1 MGFKTDILQVE
12 EIISDSTIVLETLTT
27 EGTTLTLNNITTP
40 TDVNASGGGI
50 TLKGTTDKTI
60 LWDDT
65 NDNWTSNQSFNIA
78 TGLDYKINNVSVLN
92 ATTLGANVVN
102 SSLTSLGTIAS
113 LVATTADINAGTID
127 NTSIG
132 ATTPNTIVGTY
143 ITSIVAGT
151 VKAITDLIT
160 LTNSGNAS
168 DMDGT
173 GTGILFNQYYYDA
186 GTPALADSG
195 RIAVITE
202 TDWTSTGTTQDSYM
216 SFQTALDGTV
226 AEKMRI
232 TSNGELLINKIAA
245 PTLSEKLS
253 VIGDTYT
260 TGRIMTSH
268 ENLDADGGFYIVRA
282 TTRNKILWQDTG
294 DILRLYNVN
303 NSSLVL
309 GTNNTARLTISN
321 GGKVGLSATRNSDSY
336 PYVMELV
343 DNTTAYNGTNPG
355 GGIAFTGNYSSTS
368 QQSIFALIQG
378 IKENVTDGNY
388 AGSLIFTTRAYTSTA
403 VIERMRITSDGKVGI
418 GTTAPANNLE
428 ILSTDYTTLRVS
440 TYSTT
445 LATSP
450 NLLFVKSHNATAKTN
465 TTTLTDEVL
474 GYIECYGIN
483 SANGAGSAAKIS
495 FKQSGT
501 AGASTIPTN
510 ILFYTATD
518 SVSLTERMRISSL
531 GNVTITTASNPQ
543 ITLTDSTAVTSG
555 TVQYNSATESIDF
568 IFS

>member
-27 EGTTLTLNNITTP
+27 EGITVTLNNITTP
-40 TDVNASGGGI
+40 TDINASGGGI

-65 NDNWTSNQSFNIA
+65 NDNWTSNQHLNIA
-78 TGLDYKINNVSVLN
+78 TSKDYKINNVSVLN
-92 ATTLGANVVN
+92 ATTLGSNVVN
-102 SSLTSLGTIAS
+102 SSLTSLGTITS

-151 VKAITDLIT
+151 VKATTDLLT
-160 LTNSGNAS
+160 LTNSGNAA

-173 GTGILFNQYYYDA
+173 GTGILFNQYYYD
-186 GTPALADSG
+186 GTPAIADSG

-232 TSNGELLINKIAA
+232 ASNGAVSIGGMAATANTKLDILMSDDAQTTGLLCRNNDGKIVLYNGTSTVNSFYPIIRGYSKGATLSTALIADIQSDDTGVVSGMILRSQIGNAVLATRPILAIQNYTTEVLKIAA
-245 PTLSEKLS
+245 T
-253 VIGDTYT
+253 
-260 TGRIMTSH
+260 
-268 ENLDADGGFYIVRA
+268 
-282 TTRNKILWQDTG
+282 
-294 DILRLYNVN
+294 
-303 NSSLVL
+303 
-309 GTNNTARLTISN
+309 
-321 GGKVGLSATRNSDSY
+321 
-336 PYVMELV
+336 
-343 DNTTAYNGTNPG
+343 
-355 GGIAFTGNYSSTS
+355 
-368 QQSIFALIQG
+368 
-378 IKENVTDGNY
+378 
-388 AGSLIFTTRAYTSTA
+388 
-403 VIERMRITSDGKVGI
+403 
-418 GTTAPANNLE
+418 
-428 ILSTDYTTLRVS
+428 
-440 TYSTT
+440 
-445 LATSP
+445 
-450 NLLFVKSHNATAKTN
+450 
-465 TTTLTDEVL
+465 
-474 GYIECYGIN
+474 
-483 SANGAGSAAKIS
+483 
-495 FKQSGT
+495 
-501 AGASTIPTN
+501 
-510 ILFYTATD
+510 
-518 SVSLTERMRISSL
+518 